1 MYYRNKIDISSYEGI
16 EVDAGALWLKKG
28 ELMIL
33 VDEDEHVTT
42 AYDES
47 VFDPA

>member
-33 VDEDEHVTT
+33 VDEDEHITT
-42 AYDES
+42 AYDKN